1 MRQRWPDNRI
11 GKDHQSS
18 SNERPFP
25 IDQTLQVIA
34 WVDQTRGAMK
44 TCYKDWSFE
53 KKSPLRKR
61 DLCLSGKNTFILTPK
76 QCILIRTVSL
86 KKEFLMDSNIFQ
98 QRKLSKV

>member
-34 WVDQTRGAMK
+34 WVDQNRWTIK
-44 TCYKDWSFE
+44 TCYKE
-53 KKSPLRKR
+53 
-61 DLCLSGKNTFILTPK
+61 
-76 QCILIRTVSL
+76 
-86 KKEFLMDSNIFQ
+86 
-98 QRKLSKV
+98 